1 MRFQLSELL
10 KSDLK
15 AQKIIAKRFKNGFK
29 EVDKVIYSWSLVLV
43 LKVILNKVYEPLS
56 QQSFI
61 LSWIRLK
68 NL

>member
-15 AQKIIAKRFKNGFK
+15 AQKIIAKRFQNGFK
-29 EVDKVIYSWSLVLV
+29 EVDKVIHPWSLFLV

-61 LSWIRLK
+61 LSWVRLK